1 MPPLLRDELFEQP
14 LDRTEPF
21 YLVYIVNNGY
31 AEQVIRWHEA
41 HPETRLHCFWDRPN
55 AETVEAY
62 DDTLTFHQLDD
73 AKFLSMM
80 ARCRGLVSTA
90 GFESI
95 AEAMYLGKPV
105 QVVPVEGHFEQ
116 WCNAFDT
123 VRAGAGIR
131 SQTFDLERLKQH
143 IFRGGSERGRA
154 YRYASPGLS
163 HAERLTAPSQAELP
177 HAKSS
182 ADVAGGQPEVGLPTE
197 AFREWVTA
205 GRERFVRE
213 VEAAARGKQSGPM
226 VSLSTFASRSAV
238 SESAR
243 PESVDTESA
252 EMESMTTEPM
262 TTEPTGPASSASPSS

>member
-1 MPPLLRDELFEQP
+1 MQAYTESWDPPSGDGQPSPRAGRTSLKDVVVMPPLLRDELFRQP
-14 LDRTEPF
+14 LGRTEPF

-41 HPETRLHCFWDRPN
+41 HPETRLHCFWDRPD
-55 AETVEAY
+55 ARTVEAY

-95 AEAMYLGKPV
+95 AEAMYMGKPV

-131 SQTFDLERLKQH
+131 SRRFELERLQRY
-143 IFRGGSERGRA
+143 IAEGSLRH
-154 YRYASPGLS
+154 SPDAFPSELS
-163 HAERLTAPSQAELP
+163 ANQ
-177 HAKSS
+177 
-182 ADVAGGQPEVGLPTE
+182 
-197 AFREWVTA
+197 FREWVDA
-205 GRERFVRE
+205 GRSRFVQE
-213 VEAAARGKQSGPM
+213 IESAARGDG
-226 VSLSTFASRSAV
+226 AG
-238 SESAR
+238 R
-243 PESVDTESA
+243 PEFA
-252 EMESMTTEPM
+252 M
-262 TTEPTGPASSASPSS
+262 TGPGMSAP

>member
-1 MPPLLRDELFEQP
+1 
-14 LDRTEPF
+14 
-21 YLVYIVNNGY
+21 
-31 AEQVIRWHEA
+31 
-41 HPETRLHCFWDRPN
+41 LHCFWDRPN

-131 SQTFDLERLKQH
+131 SRTFDLKRLQQH
-143 IFRGGSERGRA
+143 IFRGGAESRAA
-154 YRYASPGLS
+154 YRYASPAPP
-163 HAERLTAPSQAELP
+163 HTAPKAG
-177 HAKSS
+177 
-182 ADVAGGQPEVGLPTE
+182 VAAASPVGLPTE
-197 AFREWVTA
+197 AFRAWVTA
-205 GRERFVRE
+205 GREQFVRE
-213 VEAAARGKQSGPM
+213 VETAAREGQPDVTMSP
-226 VSLSTFASRSAV
+226 LAFAST
-238 SESAR
+238 SEG
-243 PESVDTESA
+243 TESA
-252 EMESMTTEPM
+252 ATESAATES
-262 TTEPTGPASSASPSS
+262 TASASSAPPSS